1 MSSPARATAVDWH
14 ATATN
19 APALGIVAGLDLSLT
34 STGCARVSSDGQ
46 TVLARIQP
54 GKRKGHDRL
63 AHIREHVARWC
74 AGADVVVVEGP
85 SFGSTTGMQHERGGL
100 WWMITHDLW
109 EARIPYAV
117 VPPANLKM
125 YATGFGGGPKSG
137 KDQVLAA
144 VIRRYTAV
152 PVDGNDVA
160 DALVLAAMGAD
171 HSGVPYAGVPKANRR
186 ALDKIEWPAL

>member
-1 MSSPARATAVDWH
+1 MSDPPVPLR
-14 ATATN
+14 
-19 APALGIVAGLDLSLT
+19 IVGLDLSLT
-34 STGCARVSSDGQ
+34 STGLARIDGAD
-46 TVLARIQP
+46 TTIARIQP

-63 AHIREHVARWC
+63 TYLRSEIVKRC
-74 AGADVVVVEGP
+74 AGADLAVVEGP
-85 SFGSTTGMQHERGGL
+85 SYNSAGGREHERGGL
-100 WWMITHDLW
+100 WWMITHELW
-109 EARIPYAV
+109 LSCIPYAV

-125 YATGFGGGPKSG
+125 YATGFGGGPRSG

-171 HSGVPYAGVPKANRR
+171 HAGVPYAGVPKANRR
-186 ALDKIEWPAL
+186 ALDKIDWPAL